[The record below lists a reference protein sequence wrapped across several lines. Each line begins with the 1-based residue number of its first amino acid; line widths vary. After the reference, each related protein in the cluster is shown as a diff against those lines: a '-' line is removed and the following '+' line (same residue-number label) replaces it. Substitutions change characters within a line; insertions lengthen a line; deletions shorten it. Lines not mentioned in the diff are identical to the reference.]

1 VALDLSPG
9 RGSNSAL
16 GGAILIVVA
25 VLLVGGLM
33 AIRLTVTGGACSGT
47 PSALLAVVLDATSR
61 VADAQRLDLENRLR
75 TRVRSLPAGALV
87 EFWRVSPTG
96 GGVPQPLGDPLCRP
110 DPSPNVWTQ
119 NQRRAQEAI
128 QAFDAEIQAKIDAT
142 LTGRDEPESPILES
156 IQAVW
161 LRFLG
166 NDRWP
171 GSVPRQLVVVSDLV
185 QNTPALSFYGRVP
198 RPDQLKALPSY
209 QQLRVPL
216 RGADVEL
223 LYLKHDD
230 GVEAGALVE
239 LWEWIV
245 SDLGGNLTRVS
256 RITG

>member
-1 VALDLSPG
+1 MALDLSSGG
-9 RGSNSAL
+9 RGQKKIAGLGLMVLAL
-16 GGAILIVVA
+16 A
-25 VLLVGGLM
+25 LVGGLV
-33 AIRLTVTGGACSGT
+33 AFRLTLGSAACSGP

-61 VADAQRLDLENRLR
+61 VAEAQRLDLGNRLR
-75 TRVRSLPAGALV
+75 TRVRGLPSGGLV
-87 EFWRVSPTG
+87 EFWRVSPTD
-96 GGVPQPLGDPLCRP
+96 GGVPQPIGDPICRP

-119 NQRRAQEAI
+119 NERRAQEAI
-128 QAFDAEIQAKIDAT
+128 LAFDAEIQARIDVT
-142 LTGRDEPESPILES
+142 LAGSDQPESPILES

-171 GSVPRQLVVVSDLV
+171 GDVPRQLVVVSDLV

-198 RPDQLKALPSY
+198 RPDQLKALRSY